1 MYLGNQDFIWISLQ
15 MPCLVFSMSLLSF
28 FLKNP
33 RGETAEVTA
42 STWATFRKCGSRKRF
57 KALGR
62 KQGRFSVQGFFGTTE
77 ISLTNGEKPT
87 QNDPKLKNSCV
98 KQFFSYNHLH
108 FVSFYLFCVADSST
122 HIQNISGQFAPCHP
136 YHLPTVTRFSWN
148 DLRSLIRKKIV
159 SNLCQSC
166 WSGKSIPSC
175 RDNCVSK
182 SELFIWVFPK
192 IGVPPNHPS
201 YIIGFSI
208 INHPFWG
215 TTIFGNTQIKTVTD
229 YKYDTFC
236 LWNMTSCPT
245 LVILYNNLGDE

>member
-1 MYLGNQDFIWISLQ
+1 

-57 KALGR
+57 KASGR
-62 KQGRFSVQGFFGTTE
+62 KQGRFSVQGFLEQPKFPWRMVKNPPKM
-77 ISLTNGEKPT
+77 I
-87 QNDPKLKNSCV
+87 QNSKIHVSNI
-98 KQFFSYNHLH
+98 FFSYNHLH
-108 FVSFYLFCVADSST
+108 FISFYLFCVADSST

-175 RDNCVSK
+175 RV
-182 SELFIWVFPK
+182 WTV
-192 IGVPPNHPS
+192 H
-201 YIIGFSI
+201 
-208 INHPFWG
+208 
-215 TTIFGNTQIKTVTD
+215 IKTVTD

-236 LWNMTSCPT
+236 LWNMTSCPI
-245 LVILYNNLGDE
+245 LVISYNNLGDEWTGNFGILWLKHILHYSYMLCI

>member
-1 MYLGNQDFIWISLQ
+1 MWQSETLQSLRPKAGQ
-15 MPCLVFSMSLLSF
+15 VFSARF
-28 FLKNP
+28 FVNRNFPDEWWKTHP
-33 RGETAEVTA
+33 KW
-42 STWATFRKCGSRKRF
+42 SK
-57 KALGR
+57 
-62 KQGRFSVQGFFGTTE
+62 
-77 ISLTNGEKPT
+77 T
-87 QNDPKLKNSCV
+87 QKFMCQIV

-108 FVSFYLFCVADSST
+108 FISFYLFCVADSST

-236 LWNMTSCPT
+236 LWNMTSCP
-245 LVILYNNLGDE
+245 I